1 MQVNYTRDAQ
11 QLAMGFLIQQGALIE
26 PTVYQM
32 EYMDIQYASLIP
44 VDTSAPDWIQAVT
57 YFSSD
62 AVGQAQWFAG
72 HAQDVPHV
80 ELTREKFQTG
90 VNMAA
95 IGYDYTLEELG
106 TAQLLGMPLTADKA
120 TMARR
125 AAEEFIDMNAF
136 VGSPLKGT
144 KGLVNHPA
152 PLATLAPADG
162 TAGSRMFKDKT
173 SDQVLRD
180 INSQLI
186 GQFTDSYG
194 KRLADTVL
202 LPWSVIHDLSTRR
215 IDNVNQTTILTWVKT
230 NNIYTLTTGQP
241 LDIKG
246 LFSVLDT
253 AGQGGTQ
260 RMVAYCKAPDVLK
273 MHVPMP
279 FRFLPAWQS
288 GPISF
293 EIPGI
298 FRLGGLDI
306 RLPKAVR
313 YLDGI

>member
-1 MQVNYTRDAQ
+1 
-11 QLAMGFLIQQGALIE
+11 
-26 PTVYQM
+26 M

-162 TAGSRMFKDKT
+162 TAGSRMFRSQTIKP
-173 SDQVLRD
+173 VLQGNHSPWLIGR
-180 INSQLI
+180 NSQAAAEAV
-186 GQFTDSYG
+186 GRHRSPSMVGDPEVCHAPSQ
-194 KRLADTVL
+194 
-202 LPWSVIHDLSTRR
+202 TRR
-215 IDNVNQTTILTWVKT
+215 P
-230 NNIYTLTTGQP
+230 GSR
-241 LDIKG
+241 
-246 LFSVLDT
+246 FS
-253 AGQGGTQ
+253 
-260 RMVAYCKAPDVLK
+260 R
-273 MHVPMP
+273 
-279 FRFLPAWQS
+279 R
-288 GPISF
+288 
-293 EIPGI
+293 
-298 FRLGGLDI
+298 
-306 RLPKAVR
+306 
-313 YLDGI
+313 